1 MFAIRARRKVAT
13 EQDFLQSVEKVV
25 SATETLARNS
35 QHIQSFS
42 YHGTNVFSAN
52 DHHRSKGT
60 QGSAPQVS
68 NVNFG

>member
-25 SATETLARNS
+25 SATETLARNP

-42 YHGTNVFSAN
+42 YHDQRELKVQLHNHISA
-52 DHHRSKGT
+52 KK
-60 QGSAPQVS
+60 SAALHSPGVRH
-68 NVNFG
+68 G